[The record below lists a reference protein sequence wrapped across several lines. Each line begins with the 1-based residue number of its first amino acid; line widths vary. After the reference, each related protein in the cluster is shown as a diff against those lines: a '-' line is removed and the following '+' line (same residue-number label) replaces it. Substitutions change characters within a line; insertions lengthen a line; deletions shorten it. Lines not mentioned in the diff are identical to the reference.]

1 MYLTVKGFSTT
12 TDLSIRMRGG
22 RGVGFGVGEGVGL
35 GVITGAGVGAGCE
48 GVSSDSH
55 FVSILNNN
63 PTMAD
68 SVTAI

>member
-1 MYLTVKGFSTT
+1 
-12 TDLSIRMRGG
+12 MRGG
-22 RGVGFGVGEGVGL
+22 RGVGFGVGVGVGL
-35 GVITGAGVGAGCE
+35 GVIMGAGVVAGCE